1 MAAKFIFPDKLL
13 AQFEGVYKR
22 TRSTTTQMG
31 LPRPPCRV
39 TLGND
44 KMVRTFVFVELQA
57 VKSAGVFRKY
67 RTTGRSISVDYEVLE
82 TQYPAD
88 IEIKFRAKDLEELLT
103 ESREH
108 GNLFSDRWDVSQQ
121 IDVQSSG
128 RSIKGGFDVA
138 DQYSRTGVR
147 EITAQFEVFEESL
160 PASRLARLA
169 DPAHLAEWRDLMIAA
184 KAEHA
189 RKLISS
195 LAEIGA
201 LLATDEEITGSLD
214 IKETQEM
221 VKNLKESLTDPRTID
236 QPHSKRYAASHT
248 AKSLMQKIEMSLAQL
263 AGSAF
268 PI

>member
-1 MAAKFIFPDKLL
+1 LTAKFIFPDKLL

-22 TRSTTTQMG
+22 TRHSTTHMG

-39 TLGND
+39 ILGED

-57 VKSAGVFRKY
+57 VKSTGVFRKY

-103 ESREH
+103 ESREN
-108 GNLFSDRWDVSQQ
+108 GNLFSDRWAVDQK

-128 RSIKGGFDVA
+128 RSVEGRFDVA
-138 DQYSRTGVR
+138 DEHSKSGLR
-147 EITAQFEVFEESL
+147 ERAVLFEVFEESL

-169 DPAHLAEWRDLMIAA
+169 DPAHLAEWRNLMIAA

-189 RKLISS
+189 RKLITW
-195 LAEIGA
+195 LAELGA
-201 LLATDEEITGSLD
+201 VLATDEEIAESLD
-214 IKETQEM
+214 LKGTQKM
-221 VKNLKESLTDPRTID
+221 FKDLKESLTDPRTSE
-236 QPHSKRYAASHT
+236 QPHTKRYNESHS
-248 AKSLMQKIEMSLAQL
+248 AKSLMQKIERSLAQL
-263 AGSAF
+263 DGSAF